1 MPWNEDGSMK
11 KAAYT
16 KTSGFKMKGFS
27 PFDKTDFSRGKL
39 KQELSEDPKLV
50 DRWSGMTLSEF
61 DKTLASERKSYIS
74 SEPKPTAKE
83 VKTVDER
90 HAKFRLK
97 AQGL

>member
-1 MPWNEDGSMK
+1 
-11 KAAYT
+11 
-16 KTSGFKMKGFS
+16 MKGFS
-27 PFDKTDFSRGKL
+27 PFDKKDFSRGKL
-39 KQELSEDPKLV
+39 VEEVSKDPKLV

-61 DKTLASERKSYIS
+61 DKTLAQERESYIN

-83 VKTVDER
+83 VKTFDER